1 MSTET
6 TTPTDTD
13 VLPYEDDT
21 TGDIRAHIVR
31 PEENG
36 QQYDLTGQDIVDLA
50 RLNGTEVVALCGHRF
65 VPSHDPAPAP
75 ACEPCVDVA
84 AQIMKGERY

>member
-1 MSTET
+1 MSTDTADVTET
-6 TTPTDTD
+6 EI
-13 VLPYEDDT
+13 LPYEDAEP
-21 TGDIRAHIVR
+21 GEVRAHIVR

-36 QQYDLTGQDIVDLA
+36 QRYDLSGQDIVDLA

-75 ACEPCVDVA
+75 ACEPCVDA
-84 AQIMKGERY
+84 AAAIINGERW